1 MTMTIQ
7 EEKRMANRARY
18 IAKKRGMTLQKSRKQ
33 ILTRNDLGGY
43 RLINSRHNSLVAGG
57 NFDLTIE
64 DVFRWLED

>member
-1 MTMTIQ
+1 
-7 EEKRMANRARY
+7 
-18 IAKKRGMTLQKSRKQ
+18 MTLQKSRKQ